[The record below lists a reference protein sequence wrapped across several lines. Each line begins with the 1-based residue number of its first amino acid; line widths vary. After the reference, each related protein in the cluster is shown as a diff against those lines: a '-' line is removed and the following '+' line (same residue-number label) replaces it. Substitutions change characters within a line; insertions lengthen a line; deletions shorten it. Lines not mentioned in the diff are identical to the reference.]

1 MTKMDTAA
9 RFLRYSPLAFVLTL
23 VTGCALIQDD
33 PGQVTIVNP
42 QQAELAQVIH
52 LANSGWPAARW
63 WEGYHDAQL
72 NMLVNRALQNSPT
85 MQAARL
91 RIAQSQST
99 VELAQSAM
107 GVQATAVAAQNRLR
121 VTNKQFTWPYSYS
134 LPVDKNGPWYTLNTV
149 GVGATLNIDLWGAD
163 RARVAAAIGEKNA
176 RQAETAGIELDLA
189 SSVAQLYFA
198 MQATFQ
204 KMTLL
209 NQLEEIARLSVQA
222 HEHRTQRGVE
232 DSVDIANAQ
241 AELLA
246 AQQQVITAN
255 GTLTQYRETLRALIG
270 ADAHSMPESHPV
282 PLPTLQE
289 TLPDSLSFELLAR
302 RPDLQALRG
311 YVTASLSQVDA
322 AKAAFYP
329 HFDIKAFWGYNA
341 LSVGDLFKSSFQQ
354 INLLPG
360 LYLPIFDGGRLNA
373 NLQSVRTASN
383 ILIKQYNQAVLD
395 AVRDVAIGSSE
406 LNDLNQQVV
415 LQKLKV
421 TAAMATSRSA
431 SAHYQRGLVSYY
443 AAQEARRPVI
453 AQQLLLLDIE
463 AQRLSSD
470 ITLIKALGGDYRG
483 PALENLGKE
492 TR

>member
-1 MTKMDTAA
+1 MMILPFSA
-9 RFLRYSPLAFVLTL
+9 RLRGTLFTLTL
-23 VTGCALIQDD
+23 TLLSGCALIQDE
-33 PGQVTIVNP
+33 PAQVAIVNP
-42 QQAELAQVIH
+42 QQAQLAQVIH
-52 LANSGWPAARW
+52 LANSDWPAARW
-63 WEGYHDAQL
+63 WEAYDDPQL
-72 NMLVNRALQNSPT
+72 NMLINRALQNSPT

-91 RIAQSQST
+91 RISQSQST
-99 VELAQSAM
+99 VELARSAM
-107 GVQATAVAAQNRLR
+107 GLQATAVAAQNRLR
-121 VTNKQFTWPYSYS
+121 ITDKSFSWPYSYS

-149 GVGATLNIDLWGAD
+149 GVGAQLNIDLWGAD

-176 RQAETAGIELDLA
+176 RLAETAGIELDIA

-204 KMTLL
+204 KIALL
-209 NQLEEIARLSVQA
+209 QELEGIARFSVEA
-222 HEHRTQRGVE
+222 HEHRTRRGLE
-232 DSVDIANAQ
+232 DSVDVANAQ
-241 AELLA
+241 AEQLA
-246 AQQQVITAN
+246 ARQQIISAE
-255 GTLTQYRETLRALIG
+255 GMLTQYRETLRALIG
-270 ADAHSMPESHPV
+270 ADAQSMPAIHPV
-282 PLPTLQE
+282 ALPALQE
-289 TLPDSLSFELLAR
+289 TLPPSLSFELLAR

-395 AVRDVAIGSSE
+395 AVRDVAISSSQ
-406 LNDLNQQVV
+406 LNDLNQQRA
-415 LQKLKV
+415 LQQLKV
-421 TAAMATSRSA
+421 TAAQTTTDSA
-431 SAHYQRGLVSYY
+431 RAHYQRGLLSRY
-443 AAQEARRPVI
+443 AAEESRRAVL

-463 AQRLSSD
+463 AQRLSTD
-470 ITLIKALGGDYRG
+470 ITLIKALGGGYRG
-483 PALENLGKE
+483 Q
-492 TR
+492 

>member
-1 MTKMDTAA
+1 MRKMDTAA
-9 RFLRYSPLAFVLTL
+9 RFLRYSPLAFLLTL

-209 NQLEEIARLSVQA
+209 HQLEEIARLSVQA

-246 AQQQVITAN
+246 AQQQI
-255 GTLTQYRETLRALIG
+255 I
-270 ADAHSMPESHPV
+270 
-282 PLPTLQE
+282 
-289 TLPDSLSFELLAR
+289 
-302 RPDLQALRG
+302 
-311 YVTASLSQVDA
+311 TASLSQVDA

-483 PALENLGKE
+483 PALENLGKQA
-492 TR
+492 R